1 MDLMVGE
8 MKIFEMNGGREGQ
21 PFRTECSDHDGAK
34 FFRMLSKFCAAS
46 LKGYLGSRRVMNAGC
61 NGHGAR
67 RERWQPTLRSAAAT
81 SIKSKMST
89 ASAGRTSRDSSRFDD
104 RS

>member
-67 RERWQPTLRSAAAT
+67 RERAADAPIGCGDVHQVQNEHGLGRPYQPR
-81 SIKSKMST
+81 
-89 ASAGRTSRDSSRFDD
+89 
-104 RS
+104 